1 VAPPPK
7 PPRDTPR
14 RSLSSK
20 DPFETDDFNPRA
32 GEDPFGMGEFTGAQ
46 FDQRIL
52 EMKVSI
58 GVIGQF
64 WKVLIII
71 WFLFCRMDSVAV
83 CPLVTMTFRWRVW
96 TR

>member
-52 EMKVSI
+52 EMKVGTNHWMKFQKYLSFSGI
-58 GVIGQF
+58 Y
-64 WKVLIII
+64 
-71 WFLFCRMDSVAV
+71 CRMDSVAV